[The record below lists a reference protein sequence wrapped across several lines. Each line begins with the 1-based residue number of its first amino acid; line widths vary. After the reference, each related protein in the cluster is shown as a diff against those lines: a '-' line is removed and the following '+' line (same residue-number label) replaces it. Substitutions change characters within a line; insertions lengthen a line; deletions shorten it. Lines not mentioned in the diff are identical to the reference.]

1 MGIASE
7 DTEMIKHI
15 EFICDNIHDFGDE
28 LYEDL
33 MERDHA
39 QVQSKA
45 KELISVLTDLV
56 QSLTED
62 I

>member
-1 MGIASE
+1 MGIAPE

-15 EFICDNIHDFGDE
+15 EFICDNIHDFGDA

-39 QVQSKA
+39 QVQRKA
-45 KELISVLTDLV
+45 KKLTKVLTDLV
-56 QSLTED
+56 ESLTED

>member
-33 MERDHA
+33 MERDHT

-45 KELISVLTDLV
+45 KELIVVLTDLV
-56 QSLTED
+56 ESLTED

>member
-15 EFICDNIHDFGDE
+15 EIICDNIHDFGDE

-45 KELISVLTDLV
+45 KELIAVLTDLV

>member
-1 MGIASE
+1 MGIAPE

-15 EFICDNIHDFGDE
+15 EFICDHVHDFGDE

-33 MERDHA
+33 MDRNHES
-39 QVQSKA
+39 VKTKA
-45 KELISVLTDLV
+45 KELVYVLTDLIE
-56 QSLTED
+56 SLTED